1 MTEHTLSL
9 LDSLTIIEG
18 LARSGNNMKI
28 AFTETIIIVAVL
40 DSAYFIVRAGDT
52 AFIRTNYP

>member
-9 LDSLTIIEG
+9 TDNLIISEN
-18 LARSGNNMKI
+18 LARSSNNIKMGL
-28 AFTETIIIVAVL
+28 TEAITISVVL
-40 DSAYFIVRAGDT
+40 DSVYFIVRTADT